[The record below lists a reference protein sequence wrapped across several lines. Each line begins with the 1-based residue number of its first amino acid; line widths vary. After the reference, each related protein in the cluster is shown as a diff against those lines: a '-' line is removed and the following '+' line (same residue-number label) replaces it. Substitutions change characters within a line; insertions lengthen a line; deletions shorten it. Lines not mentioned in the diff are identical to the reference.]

1 MSTDKSTNE
10 DHRFEEVMRRVLE
23 VVGGSSQRQAAQA
36 LGMSAG
42 DLGNRKARAKLPWD
56 QLYEFAR
63 SHSVS
68 VDWLLTGEG
77 EMYRPGADPKP
88 TMANFLARIQ
98 PERERLGLSRA
109 ELASRLGVP
118 EQQVADWETGAG
130 RLTAGDMVALE
141 QIGLN
146 LKSPAGDLYRT
157 PPGGLSKA
165 QQMLLK
171 LIGEL
176 SEPEREALL
185 KDAESRQAIKQV
197 QAMQQQME
205 ALRAELD
212 AMKKNL
218 E

>member
-1 MSTDKSTNE
+1 MSREKLTNSESTF
-10 DHRFEEVMRRVLE
+10 DE
-23 VVGGSSQRQAAQA
+23 VVTRVQKAIGADTQREVAES
-36 LGMSAG
+36 LGMSTG
-42 DLGNRKARAKLPWD
+42 DFANRKKRGRVPLDRLA
-56 QLYEFAR
+56 EFASSR
-63 SHSVS
+63 SVS
-68 VDWLLTGEG
+68 LDWLLTGEG
-77 EMYRPGADPKP
+77 EMYRPGAAPKP
-88 TMANFLARIQ
+88 TMADFLARIQ

-109 ELASRLGVP
+109 ELASKLGVP
-118 EQQVADWETGAG
+118 EQQVADWEAGTG
-130 RLTAGDMVALE
+130 RLKAGDMVALE

-146 LKSPAGDLYRT
+146 LKSPVGDLYRT

>member
-1 MSTDKSTNE
+1 MSVQNRLK
-10 DHRFEEVMRRVLE
+10 E
-23 VVGGSSQRQAAQA
+23 VVDRSGLTMKEVAERCGMPYRTLQNYMISDREPNAKA
-36 LGMSAG
+36 LTSISTH
-42 DLGNRKARAKLPWD
+42 LG
-56 QLYEFAR
+56 
-63 SHSVS
+63 VS
-68 VDWLLTGEG
+68 IDWLLTGEG
-77 EMYRPGADPKP
+77 EMYRPGAAPKP
-88 TMANFLARIQ
+88 TMADFLVRIQ

-118 EQQVADWETGAG
+118 EHQVADWEAGTG
-130 RLTAGDMVALE
+130 RLKAGDMVALE

-146 LKSPAGDLYRT
+146 LKSPVGDLYRT

-171 LIGEL
+171 LVDEL

-197 QAMQQQME
+197 QTMQQQME

>member
-1 MSTDKSTNE
+1 MSVQNRLKEVVDKSGLTMKQVAERCGMPYRTLQNYLISDRE
-10 DHRFEEVMRRVLE
+10 PN
-23 VVGGSSQRQAAQA
+23 AKA
-36 LGMSAG
+36 LTSISTH
-42 DLGNRKARAKLPWD
+42 LG
-56 QLYEFAR
+56 
-63 SHSVS
+63 VS
-68 VDWLLTGEG
+68 IDWLLTGEG
-77 EMYRPGADPKP
+77 EMYRPGAAPKP
-88 TMANFLARIQ
+88 TMADFLGRIQ

-109 ELASRLGVP
+109 ELASKLDVP
-118 EQQVADWETGAG
+118 EQQVADWEAGTG
-130 RLTAGDMVALE
+130 RLNVATMNALE
-141 QIGLN
+141 AAGLDI
-146 LKSPAGDLYRT
+146 KSPVGDLYRA
-157 PPGGLSKA
+157 PPGGLSPA